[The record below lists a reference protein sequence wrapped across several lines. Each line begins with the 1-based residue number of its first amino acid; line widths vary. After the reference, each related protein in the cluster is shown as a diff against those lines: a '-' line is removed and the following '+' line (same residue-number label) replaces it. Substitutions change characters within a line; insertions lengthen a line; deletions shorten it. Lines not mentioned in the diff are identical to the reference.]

1 MVFAIEPMVNVGG
14 PDVYMDD
21 DGWSVY
27 SEDGS
32 MAAHFEYTV
41 AATADGP
48 RILTPWDKHD
58 KLCYCS
64 HSAKLGRFFTP
75 GARLLGPSGDLF
87 QKELKD
93 DEGPSLGKTDV

>member
-1 MVFAIEPMVNVGG
+1 MVFAIEPMVNVGS
-14 PDVYMDD
+14 PHVYMDD

-48 RILTPWDKHD
+48 RILTPWD
-58 KLCYCS
+58 
-64 HSAKLGRFFTP
+64 R
-75 GARLLGPSGDLF
+75 
-87 QKELKD
+87 
-93 DEGPSLGKTDV
+93 